1 MARRP
6 SAAARRGG
14 ADELV
19 RVDTQELRA
28 LITRLRDVQ
37 DRKLKAALR
46 KTLREAADIAVEGVR
61 EEVLKPPPEK
71 IDTRILARFRRR
83 KVTRS
88 RSSGL
93 RADIAKATKASL
105 TKGSAKNGGQVSI
118 VTANSRMQPRHK
130 GMAKAYNAYT
140 FRHPVF
146 ADSVNGMRDSRT
158 RGFRRLAARRKA
170 EGRTLTSWRWV
181 QQHGQRNYF
190 GKGVAGRRN
199 EMMRRLQAAM
209 DDVTKKL

>member
-61 EEVLKPPPEK
+61 EEILKPPPEK

-93 RADIAKATKASL
+93 RADIAKATRASL
-105 TKGSAKNGGQVSI
+105 TKGSEKNGGQVSI
-118 VTANSRMQPRHK
+118 VAANARLQDRHK
-130 GMAKAYNAYT
+130 GMAKAYNSAQ
-140 FRHPVF
+140 FRHPTWG
-146 ADSVNGMRDSRT
+146 NRD
-158 RGFRRLAARRKA
+158 K
-170 EGRTLTSWRWV
+170 WV
-181 QQHGQRNYF
+181 PQRGQRNYF
-190 GKGVAGRRN
+190 GQGVAGRRD

>member
-93 RADIAKATKASL
+93 RADIAKATRASL
-105 TKGSAKNGGQVSI
+105 TKGSAKSGGQVSI
-118 VTANSRMQPRHK
+118 VAANARLQPRHR
-130 GMAKAYNAYT
+130 GMAKAYNSAK

-146 ADSVNGMRDSRT
+146 ADSINGDRDSRT
-158 RGFRRLAARRKA
+158 RGFRALAAARKKQ
-170 EGRTLTSWRWV
+170 GRTLTSWTWV
-181 QQHGQRNYF
+181 EQRGQRNYF
-190 GKGVAGRRN
+190 GQGVVGRRN